1 MTSLKQVLDEKPSE
15 DDETI
20 SRMVIIKRSL
30 NTNVSIVNTDHYEE
44 EMEEH
49 LMENN
54 MYIHN
59 FEEISWV
66 DPFQMSEKEKKRH
79 NIRKDKN

>member
-1 MTSLKQVLDEKPSE
+1 
-15 DDETI
+15 
-20 SRMVIIKRSL
+20 MVNIKRSL
-30 NTNVSIVNTDHYEE
+30 NNNVSIVNIDHYETE
-44 EMEEH
+44 LEEH

-79 NIRKDKN
+79 ENRIEKQQVLDPLHSNLA